1 MYFFVLL
8 FFVGETT
15 LTWLVQSEEYWHV
28 IPDIFGSISKS
39 EKADRLCGTN
49 DDFVSG
55 NRVPGTT
62 ASALCVLR
70 FVYFFSFFF
79 SLTPLGFCCCCGI
92 AVFIFSFLFSSL
104 LFAFYTHDS

>member
-1 MYFFVLL
+1 MKLTFLTHFFSCSQYLHVFFVLL
-8 FFVGETT
+8 IFVGETT

-79 SLTPLGFCCCCGI
+79 SLTPLGFCCCC
-92 AVFIFSFLFSSL
+92 
-104 LFAFYTHDS
+104 